1 MITLTIKQLIKQG
14 KLVSEVDTL
23 SFCSVINVGFLTL
36 DGKEDEVQLDI
47 EKHIYTKAGAE
58 ELSEL
63 FKSLTKELNTKV
75 SNVIYCTIVGSA
87 STMEKLLEQDF

>member
-1 MITLTIKQLIKQG
+1 M
-14 KLVSEVDTL
+14 SEVDTL
-23 SFCSVINVGFLTL
+23 YICSVINVGFLTL
-36 DGKEDEVQLDI
+36 DGIEDEVQLDI
-47 EKHIYTKAGAE
+47 ENHIGTRAGAE

>member
-1 MITLTIKQLIKQG
+1 M
-14 KLVSEVDTL
+14 SEVDTL

-36 DGKEDEVQLDI
+36 DGIEDEVQLDI
-47 EKHIYTKAGAE
+47 ENHIGTRAGAE

-75 SNVIYCTIVGSA
+75 SNVIYCTIVGSDY
-87 STMEKLLEQDF
+87 TMEKLLEQDF

>member
-1 MITLTIKQLIKQG
+1 MTIKQLIKQG
-14 KLVSEVDTL
+14 KLVSEVNTI

-36 DGKEDEVQLDI
+36 DGREDEVQLDI
-47 EKHIYTKAGAE
+47 ENHIGTRAGVE
-58 ELSEL
+58 ELSKL

-87 STMEKLLEQDF
+87 PTMKELQKIEF

>member
-1 MITLTIKQLIKQG
+1 MTIKQLIKQG
-14 KLVSEVDTL
+14 KLVSEVNTL

-47 EKHIYTKAGAE
+47 ENHIGTRAGAE

-63 FKSLTKELNTKV
+63 FKSLTKELNTKI
-75 SNVIYCTIVGSA
+75 SNVIYCTIVESA
-87 STMEKLLEQDF
+87 PTMEKLLEQDF

>member
-1 MITLTIKQLIKQG
+1 M
-14 KLVSEVDTL
+14 
-23 SFCSVINVGFLTL
+23 
-36 DGKEDEVQLDI
+36 DGIEDEVQLDI
-47 EKHIYTKAGAE
+47 ENHIGTRAGAE

>member
-1 MITLTIKQLIKQG
+1 MTIKQLIKQG
-14 KLVSEVDTL
+14 KLVSEVNTL
-23 SFCSVINVGFLTL
+23 SFCSVVNVGFLTL
-36 DGKEDEVQLDI
+36 DGREDEVQLDI
-47 EKHIYTKAGAE
+47 ENYIYTKAGAE

-87 STMEKLLEQDF
+87 PTMKELQKMEF

>member
-1 MITLTIKQLIKQG
+1 MTIKQLIKQG
-14 KLVSEVDTL
+14 KLVSEVDTI
-23 SFCSVINVGFLTL
+23 SFCSAINVGFLTL
-36 DGKEDEVQLDI
+36 DGREDEVQLDV
-47 EKHIYTKAGAE
+47 ENHISTRAGAE

-87 STMEKLLEQDF
+87 LTMEELQKMEFYN

>member
-1 MITLTIKQLIKQG
+1 MTIKQLIKQG
-14 KLVSEVDTL
+14 KLVSEVNTL
-23 SFCSVINVGFLTL
+23 SFCSVVNVGFLTL
-36 DGKEDEVQLDI
+36 DGREDEVQLDV
-47 EKHIYTKAGAE
+47 ENHIGTRAGTE

-87 STMEKLLEQDF
+87 PTMKELQKMEF

>member
-1 MITLTIKQLIKQG
+1 MTIKQLIKQG
-14 KLVSEVDTL
+14 KLVSEVNTL

-47 EKHIYTKAGAE
+47 ENHIGTRAGAE

-75 SNVIYCTIVGSA
+75 SNVIYCTIVESA
-87 STMEKLLEQDF
+87 PTMEKLLEQDF

>member
-1 MITLTIKQLIKQG
+1 MTIKQLIKQG
-14 KLVSEVDTL
+14 KLVSEVNTL

-47 EKHIYTKAGAE
+47 ENHIGTRAGAE

-63 FKSLTKELNTKV
+63 FKSLTKELNTKI
-75 SNVIYCTIVGSA
+75 SNVIYCTIVESA
-87 STMEKLLEQDF
+87 PTMEKLLKQDF

>member
-1 MITLTIKQLIKQG
+1 MTIKQLIKQR
-14 KLVSEVDTL
+14 KLVSEVNTL

-47 EKHIYTKAGAE
+47 ENHIGTRAGAE

-75 SNVIYCTIVGSA
+75 SNVIYCTIVESA
-87 STMEKLLEQDF
+87 PTMEKLLEQDF

>member
-1 MITLTIKQLIKQG
+1 MTIKQLIKQG

-36 DGKEDEVQLDI
+36 DGR
-47 EKHIYTKAGAE
+47 E

-87 STMEKLLEQDF
+87 STMEELQQIEFEN

>member
-1 MITLTIKQLIKQG
+1 MTIKQLIKQG
-14 KLVSEVDTL
+14 KLVSEVDTI
-23 SFCSVINVGFLTL
+23 SFCSAINVGFLTL

-47 EKHIYTKAGAE
+47 EKHIYTRAGAE

-75 SNVIYCTIVGSA
+75 SNVIYCTIVESA
-87 STMEKLLEQDF
+87 PTMEKLLEQDF

>member
-1 MITLTIKQLIKQG
+1 MTIKQLIKQG
-14 KLVSEVDTL
+14 KLVSEVDMI
-23 SFCSVINVGFLTL
+23 SFCSAINVGFLTL

-47 EKHIYTKAGAE
+47 ENLIYTKAGEE
-58 ELSEL
+58 ELSGL

-87 STMEKLLEQDF
+87 PTMKELQKMEF

>member
-1 MITLTIKQLIKQG
+1 MTIKQLIKQG
-14 KLVSEVDTL
+14 KLVSEVNTL
-23 SFCSVINVGFLTL
+23 SFCSVVNVGFLTL
-36 DGKEDEVQLDI
+36 DGREDEVQLDV
-47 EKHIYTKAGAE
+47 ENHIGTRAGAE

-87 STMEKLLEQDF
+87 STMKKLLEQDF